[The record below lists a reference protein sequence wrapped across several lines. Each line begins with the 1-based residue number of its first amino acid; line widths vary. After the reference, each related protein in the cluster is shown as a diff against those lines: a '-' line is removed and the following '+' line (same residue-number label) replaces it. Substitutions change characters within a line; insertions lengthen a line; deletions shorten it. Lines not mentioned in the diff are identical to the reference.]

1 MKNTIAPNITT
12 GLLLLT
18 AIVMTP
24 AENARADAPLFVQCY
39 DEERGVL
46 HKRRSDNCA
55 GKILSEA
62 EADTVRA
69 TLKAKRL
76 ERLKRA
82 MKPREDRNKGPRG
95 HGTGFFVTSD
105 GHIITNHHV
114 IEKCKGAIWA
124 DSTDGRASKTKVIDT
139 DKRNDLALL
148 KANIQPR
155 AAAIFQAP
163 VRAKKGEDVIV
174 IGYGTHK
181 LAPIKPHITKGA
193 FEINNPAGTRFRM
206 DAAVRP
212 GNSGGPVLDA
222 SGHVIGVVFAQ
233 VNTVTTYKSTG
244 KLVLNKGFAITNPM
258 VFRLLEKNEVPYTRN
273 SAGPKFSAEAIF
285 DTAKPFI
292 TRISCRR

>member
-1 MKNTIAPNITT
+1 MKNTLAPNLTAC
-12 GLLLLT
+12 LLFLT
-18 AIVMTP
+18 AIVTGT
-24 AENARADAPLFVQCY
+24 AEIAYADAPLFVHCY

-46 HKRRSDNCA
+46 HKRRVDNCA
-55 GKILSEA
+55 GRVLSDT

-69 TLKAKRL
+69 ALKAKRL
-76 ERLKRA
+76 QRLKRA

-124 DSTDGRASKTKVIDT
+124 DSTDGRASKTQLIDT

-148 KANIQPR
+148 KASFQPR
-155 AAAIFQAP
+155 ATAVFQAP

-193 FEINNPAGTRFRM
+193 FEIINPAGTRFRM
-206 DAAVRP
+206 NAAVRP

-244 KLVLNKGFAITNPM
+244 KLVLDKGFAITNPL
-258 VFRLLEKNEVPYTRN
+258 VFRLLEKNEVAYSRN
-273 SAGPKFSAEAIF
+273 AAGPKFSAETIF
-285 DTAKPFI
+285 NAAKPFI
-292 TRISCRR
+292 TRISCKR

>member
-1 MKNTIAPNITT
+1 
-12 GLLLLT
+12 
-18 AIVMTP
+18 
-24 AENARADAPLFVQCY
+24 
-39 DEERGVL
+39 
-46 HKRRSDNCA
+46 
-55 GKILSEA
+55 
-62 EADTVRA
+62 
-69 TLKAKRL
+69 
-76 ERLKRA
+76 
-82 MKPREDRNKGPRG
+82 MKPREERNKGPRG
-95 HGTGFFVTSD
+95 HGTGFFVTND

-124 DSTDGRASKTKVIDT
+124 DSTDGRAGKIHVIDT

-148 KANIQPR
+148 KASFQPR
-155 AAAIFQAP
+155 ATAVFLAP

-193 FEINNPAGTRFRM
+193 FEITNPAGTRFRM

-244 KLVLNKGFAITNPM
+244 KLILDKGFAITNAM
-258 VFRLLEKNEVPYTRN
+258 VFRLLEKNGVAYARN
-273 SAGPKFSAEAIF
+273 TAGPKFSAETIF
-285 DTAKPFI
+285 DAAKPFI
-292 TRISCRR
+292 TRISCKR